1 MPDKDI
7 RAASLEY
14 HRQSPPGK
22 ISIQPTKQLT
32 NQRDLALAYT
42 PGVAAACDEIV
53 RDPAEARNL
62 TARGNLVGVV
72 TNGTAVLGLG
82 PIGPLAAK
90 PVMEGKAVLFK
101 KFAGIDCFDIEI
113 DERDPDKLVDIIA
126 ALEPTFGGIN
136 LEDIKAPEC
145 FYVERKLRE
154 RLKIPVFHDDQHG
167 TAIIV
172 GAAITNGLRVVGK
185 ELKDV
190 KLVCSGAGA
199 AALACLDLLVLLG
212 IPAKNIWVADIAGV
226 VYQGRREEM
235 DENKA
240 RYAQPTEARKLAEI
254 LAGADIFLGLSAGKV
269 LQPEWLAQM
278 ADKPLILA
286 LANPEPE
293 IMPDLAKAARPD
305 AVIATGRSDFPNQ
318 VNNVLCFPFIFR
330 GALDVG
336 ATTVNEA
343 MKLASVRALADLAM
357 AEQSDIVAMAYGE
370 QNLRFGPEYLIPRP
384 FDPRLIVMIAPAVAK
399 AAMDSGVATRPIAD
413 FAAYREKLTQFVYH
427 SGLLMKPIF
436 AAAKKD
442 PKRIVYAEGEDER
455 VLRAVQIVLDEGLA
469 HPIVI
474 GRPAVLERQ
483 VEKLGLRMRPGTDF
497 QVVNPEFDPRY
508 RAYWTEYY
516 ALTARKGVSQQYAKI
531 EMRRRLTLI
540 GAMLIHMGEAD
551 GMLCGTF
558 GTHALHR
565 GYIEQVIGLRRGTKV
580 CAAMNAVMLPSRT
593 VFIADTYVN
602 VDPTAGEIAEI
613 TLLAAEEIRRF
624 GIAPKVALLSHSS
637 FGSSEHPQ
645 AKKMQAALAL
655 VNAMAPDLEIEG
667 EMHGDAALDEEVR
680 MRAFP
685 GLPAEGRGESADHA
699 DGGRREHRLQPA
711 QGRGRRRRDAGA
723 DPARHREARAHP
735 HALGHRAP
743 HRQHDGAD
751 RRRRQRAAAGLA
763 GPKRP
768 SSSLGGA
775 FSR

>member
-1 MPDKDI
+1 MVSAHSTRERPMPDKDI

-22 ISIQPTKQLT
+22 VSIQPTKQLT

-185 ELKDV
+185 ELADV

-212 IPAKNIWVADIAGV
+212 ISAKNIWVADIAGV
-226 VYQGRREEM
+226 VYEGRREEM

-240 RYAQPTEARKLAEI
+240 RYAQPTAARKLADI

-293 IMPDLAKAARPD
+293 IMPELAKAARPD
-305 AVIATGRSDFPNQ
+305 AVMATGRSDFPNQ

-370 QNLRFGPEYLIPRP
+370 QDLRFGPEYLIPRP

-455 VLRAVQIVLDEGLA
+455 VLRAVQIVIDEGLA
-469 HPIVI
+469 RPILV
-474 GRPAVLERQ
+474 GRPAVLEQ
-483 VEKLGLRMRPGTDF
+483 EVEKLGLRIRPGTDF
-497 QVVNPEFDPRY
+497 QVVNPEQDSRY

-516 ALTARKGVSQQYAKI
+516 ALTARKGVSQQYAMI

-540 GAMLIHMGEAD
+540 AAMMIHMGEAD
-551 GMLCGTF
+551 GMLCGMF
-558 GTHALHR
+558 GPHAMHR
-565 GYIEQVIGLRRGTKV
+565 TYIEQVVGLRRGTRT
-580 CAAMNAVMLPSRT
+580 CAAMNAVMLPGRT

-602 VDPTAGEIAEI
+602 IDPTAEQIAEI
-613 TLLAAEEIRRF
+613 TLLAADEIRRF

-655 VNAMAPDLEIEG
+655 VDAMDHDLEVEG
-667 EMHGDAALDEEVR
+667 EMHGDAALDPEVR

-685 GLPAEGRGESADHA
+685 GSRLKGEANLLIMPTADAANIAFNLLKVAVGGGVTLGPILLGIAKPVHILTPSATV
-699 DGGRREHRLQPA
+699 RRIVNMTALTVVDANVQR
-711 QGRGRRRRDAGA
+711 QG
-723 DPARHREARAHP
+723 
-735 HALGHRAP
+735 
-743 HRQHDGAD
+743 
-751 RRRRQRAAAGLA
+751 
-763 GPKRP
+763 
-768 SSSLGGA
+768 
-775 FSR
+775 

>member
-1 MPDKDI
+1 
-7 RAASLEY
+7 
-14 HRQSPPGK
+14 
-22 ISIQPTKQLT
+22 
-32 NQRDLALAYT
+32 
-42 PGVAAACDEIV
+42 
-53 RDPAEARNL
+53 
-62 TARGNLVGVV
+62 
-72 TNGTAVLGLG
+72 
-82 PIGPLAAK
+82 
-90 PVMEGKAVLFK
+90 
-101 KFAGIDCFDIEI
+101 
-113 DERDPDKLVDIIA
+113 
-126 ALEPTFGGIN
+126 
-136 LEDIKAPEC
+136 
-145 FYVERKLRE
+145 
-154 RLKIPVFHDDQHG
+154 
-167 TAIIV
+167 
-172 GAAITNGLRVVGK
+172 
-185 ELKDV
+185 
-190 KLVCSGAGA
+190 
-199 AALACLDLLVLLG
+199 
-212 IPAKNIWVADIAGV
+212 
-226 VYQGRREEM
+226 
-235 DENKA
+235 
-240 RYAQPTEARKLAEI
+240 
-254 LAGADIFLGLSAGKV
+254 
-269 LQPEWLAQM
+269 
-278 ADKPLILA
+278 
-286 LANPEPE
+286 
-293 IMPDLAKAARPD
+293 
-305 AVIATGRSDFPNQ
+305 
-318 VNNVLCFPFIFR
+318 
-330 GALDVG
+330 
-336 ATTVNEA
+336 
-343 MKLASVRALADLAM
+343 
-357 AEQSDIVAMAYGE
+357 MAYGE
-370 QNLRFGPEYLIPRP
+370 QDLRFGPEYLIPRP

-469 HPIVI
+469 QPIVV

-483 VEKLGLRMRPGTDF
+483 IEKLGLRIRPGTDF

-540 GAMLIHMGEAD
+540 GAMMVHMGEAD

-565 GYIEQVIGLRRGTKV
+565 GYIEQVIGLRRGAKV

-613 TLLAAEEIRRF
+613 TLLAADEIRRF

-685 GLPAEGRGESADHA
+685 GSRLKGEANLLIMPTADA
-699 DGGRREHRLQPA
+699 ANIAFNL
-711 QGRGRRRRDAGA
+711 
-723 DPARHREARAHP
+723 
-735 HALGHRAP
+735 LKV
-743 HRQHDGAD
+743 
-751 RRRRQRAAAGLA
+751 AAGGGVTL
-763 GPKRP
+763 GPILLGVAKPVHILTP
-768 SSSLGGA
+768 SATVRRIVNMTALTVVDVNVQRQG
-775 FSR
+775 